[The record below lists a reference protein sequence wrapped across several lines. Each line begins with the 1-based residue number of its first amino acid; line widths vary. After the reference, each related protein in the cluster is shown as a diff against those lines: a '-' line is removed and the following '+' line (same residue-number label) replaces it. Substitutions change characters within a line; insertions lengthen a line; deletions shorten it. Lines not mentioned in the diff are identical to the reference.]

1 MNRVYFVGAGPGDP
15 DLITLRG
22 AALLGGC
29 RAVFTFSPL
38 DQTFAGLINGRPVYD
53 PYDFDFDDLLVRL
66 DELLESGDVV
76 FLQPGDMTFFSPF
89 QALIEKLGD
98 KVEVV
103 PGVGSA
109 NAASALLKRTLNLS
123 GVCTR
128 TILVSSR
135 VLAEVPGAPS
145 LEELA
150 KPGVTLL
157 IYMNHYPLAELVA
170 RLRCGYGRNEP
181 IALAHRIGLPGQR
194 LFLGTLDDILD
205 RTGDCE
211 LSDQKGRADLTLI
224 IVGEALTATPDPGW
238 WDQRRLKVRRQR
250 C

>member
-29 RAVFTFSPL
+29 QAVFTFAPL
-38 DQTFAGLINGRPVYD
+38 DQTFAELINGRPVYD
-53 PYDFDFDDLLVRL
+53 PYDFDFDDLLSRL
-66 DELLESGDVV
+66 DELLEAGDVV

-150 KPGVTLL
+150 KPGATLL
-157 IYMNHYPLAELVA
+157 IYMNHYPLAELVS
-170 RLRCGYGRNEP
+170 RLRSGYGRNEP

-205 RTGDCE
+205 RTSDCE
-211 LSDQKGRADLTLI
+211 LFDKKGRADLTLI
-224 IVGEALTATPDPGW
+224 IVGEALTATPDQSW

>member
-22 AALLGGC
+22 AAVLGKC
-29 RAVFTFSPL
+29 HAVFTFAPL
-38 DQTFAGLINGRPVYD
+38 DKTFAGLIDGRPVYD
-53 PYDFDFDDLLVRL
+53 PYDFDFDDLLSRL
-66 DELLESGDVV
+66 DELLEAGDVV

-89 QALIEKLGD
+89 QALIERLGD

-135 VLAEVPGAPS
+135 VLAEVPGSPS

-157 IYMNHYPLAELVA
+157 IYMNHYPLTELVS
-170 RLRCGYGRNEP
+170 RLRSGYGRNEP
-181 IALAHRIGLPGQR
+181 IALAHRIGLPGQK
-194 LFLGTLDDILD
+194 LFLGSLDDILGQT
-205 RTGDCE
+205 RDCE
-211 LSDQKGRADLTLI
+211 LFDKKGRADLTLI
-224 IVGEALTATPDPGW
+224 IVGEALTATPDQGW
-238 WDQRRLKVRRQR
+238 WDQRRLNVRRQR

>member
-22 AALLGGC
+22 AALLREC
-29 RAVFTFSPL
+29 RAVFTFAPL
-38 DQTFAGLINGRPVYD
+38 GETFAGLIQGRPVYD
-53 PYDFDFDDLLVRL
+53 PYDFDFDDLLIRL
-66 DELLESGDVV
+66 DALLETGDVV

-89 QALIEKLGD
+89 QALIEALGD
-98 KVEVV
+98 KAEVV

-135 VLAEVPGAPS
+135 VLAEVPGAPA

-150 KPGVTLL
+150 KPGATLL
-157 IYMNHYPLAELVA
+157 IYMNHYPVAELVA

-194 LFLGTLDDILD
+194 LYQGTLDDIVAQ
-205 RTGDCE
+205 TSDCD
-211 LSDQKGRADLTLI
+211 LFDKKGRADLTLI
-224 IVGEALTATPDPGW
+224 IVGEALTATPDQGW
-238 WDQRRLKVRRQR
+238 WDQRRLNVRRHR
-250 C
+250 S